1 MPPSPYDRGSIR
13 KRMFHFNEEINSMK
27 IAVFCSA
34 NRNIDPDFFAMTEEL
49 GKWMGENG
57 HDVVFGGCNMGLMDC
72 IGKAVKAHGG
82 RAIGVVPSLVEKGG
96 RTFDDLDV
104 EIPCDNLSDR
114 KDLLLAQSDI
124 VVALPGGIGTLD
136 EIFTVA
142 ASHTIGYHHKMVILY
157 NMKGFWNSTIT
168 LLDDMAEKSM
178 IRGEWHDYIEVVNNL
193 EELKTMIGKA

>member
-13 KRMFHFNEEINSMK
+13 KRMFHFNEEINDMK

-72 IGKAVKAHGG
+72 IGKAVKANGG

-157 NMKGFWNSTIT
+157 NMKGFWNSTIA
-168 LLDDMAEKSM
+168 LLNDMQQKSM

>member
-1 MPPSPYDRGSIR
+1 
-13 KRMFHFNEEINSMK
+13 MK

-34 NRNIDPDFFAMTEEL
+34 NRNIDPEFFTMTEEM

-72 IGKAVKAHGG
+72 IGKAVKANGG

-96 RTFDDLDV
+96 RTFADLDV

-124 VVALPGGIGTLD
+124 VVSLPGGIGTLD

-157 NMKGFWNSTIT
+157 NMKGFWNTTID
-168 LLDDMAEKSM
+168 LLDDLQEKGM
-178 IRGEWHDYIEVVNNL
+178 IRGEWRDYIEVANSL
-193 EELKTMIGKA
+193 DELKKKIGELA

>member
-34 NRNIDPDFFAMTEEL
+34 NKNIDPDFFTMTEEM
-49 GKWMGENG
+49 GKWMAENG

-157 NMKGFWNSTIT
+157 NMNGFWNSTIA
-168 LLDDMAEKSM
+168 LLDDMQQKGM
-178 IRGEWHDYIEVVNNL
+178 IRGEWHDYIDVANDF
-193 EELKTMIGKA
+193 EELKEKIEKA

>member
-1 MPPSPYDRGSIR
+1 
-13 KRMFHFNEEINSMK
+13 
-27 IAVFCSA
+27 
-34 NRNIDPDFFAMTEEL
+34 MTEEL

-72 IGKAVKAHGG
+72 IGKSVKAHGG
-82 RAIGVVPSLVEKGG
+82 RTVGVVPSLVEKGG
-96 RTFDDLDV
+96 RTFDGLDV

-114 KDLLLAQSDI
+114 KDLLLLQSDV

-157 NMKGFWNSTIT
+157 NMKGFWDSVIA
-168 LLDDMAEKSM
+168 LLDDMQQKGM
-178 IRGEWHDYIEVVNNL
+178 IRGHWHDYIEVANNL
-193 EELKTMIGKA
+193 EELKSTVNCYHC